1 MIAILLWIVSVIL
14 IGLSLW
20 VILGNLWTTIGGLF
34 KKRKSFESYVP
45 LIGGVAGMVGMLF
58 LPVPGMRRFWWV
70 PLVVDLGCG
79 PMLLAAAIDQVKKR
93 FRH

>member
-1 MIAILLWIVSVIL
+1 MTIMLWIVSVIL

-20 VILGNLWTTIGGLF
+20 VVLGNLWIAFGGLF

-45 LIGGVAGMVGMLF
+45 LIGGVVGMVGMLF

-79 PMLLAAAIDQVKKR
+79 PMLLAAVIDQIKKR